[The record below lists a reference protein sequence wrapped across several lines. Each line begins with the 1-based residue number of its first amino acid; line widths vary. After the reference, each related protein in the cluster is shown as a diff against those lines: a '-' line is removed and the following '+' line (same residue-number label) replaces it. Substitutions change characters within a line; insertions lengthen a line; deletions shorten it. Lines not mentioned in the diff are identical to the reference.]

1 MSCVGCVVGSEV
13 HSWGA
18 GGRVV
23 MSCVGCV
30 VGSAV
35 VVEGEGDGAEGV
47 GGGDE
52 REERE
57 EGASSSTGAME
68 VEEGVE
74 GAQAAWWRAALLLS
88 LALLLGPRLGRRR
101 LAGLGVGGVGWR
113 GALGRPRELEVLKVS
128 LPPRVERERVASPRA
143 AQQPRN
149 SAKADLTR
157 VSLVTFPALIFI

>member
-52 REERE
+52 REE
-57 EGASSSTGAME
+57 GASSSTGAME

-101 LAGLGVGGVGWR
+101 LAGWGGGGVGWR
-113 GALGRPRELEVLKVS
+113 GALGRPRELKVLKVS
-128 LPPRVERERVASPRA
+128 LPSRVERERVASPRA

>member
-52 REERE
+52 REE
-57 EGASSSTGAME
+57 
-68 VEEGVE
+68 GVE

-101 LAGLGVGGVGWR
+101 LAGWGGGGVGWR
-113 GALGRPRELEVLKVS
+113 GALGRPRELKVLKVS
-128 LPPRVERERVASPRA
+128 LPSRVERERVASPRA

>member
-47 GGGDE
+47 GGG
-52 REERE
+52 E

-101 LAGLGVGGVGWR
+101 LAGWGGGGVGWR
-113 GALGRPRELEVLKVS
+113 GALGRP
-128 LPPRVERERVASPRA
+128 
-143 AQQPRN
+143 
-149 SAKADLTR
+149 
-157 VSLVTFPALIFI
+157 